1 MYGKTAL
8 MQLNC
13 PRTFTSRTFMN
24 SWGVHSV
31 NGFRTML
38 PKMAALLSRMS
49 TEPKASNAALA
60 VASHCSCLHTSVRT

>member
-1 MYGKTAL
+1 

-13 PRTFTSRTFMN
+13 PSTLISSTFMN
-24 SWGVHSV
+24 SSAVHSM

-49 TEPKASNAALA
+49 TEPKRSLAAMA
-60 VASHCSCLHTSVRT
+60 MASHCSCLVTSVLT